1 MIPNDII
8 SLIARTTKRKKNII
22 KSLTTTSLTSSLFS
36 YFGAPTTDVITRR
49 QITTFSDRYNHNM
62 YKYEKKRGYS
72 SLCCCCDILSTKSS
86 SPLSSFVFREK
97 LSHHSHQSL
106 QQQRLLQY
114 HQHRQLLLIGRGFVH
129 TQNDG
134 STNNNDDNDSV
145 VGIVDYFK
153 LFDLQRKF
161 GIPLPELKKRYLML
175 MTEYHPD
182 KQQQR
187 QQKEKENNNS
197 DDIITAEIIT
207 HAYKTLQLPHTR
219 ASHLLELLNCPLT
232 EYDNN
237 NNSDNDDGGDGEKE
251 AQQQH
256 LVGMD
261 FLMDM
266 MEWRE
271 RIENAVGNDDSSSS
285 NNNSSGD
292 NKKIQDELRTISEE
306 TQLLQTECEELL
318 KHLFDY
324 DNDKDIGTTLDEN
337 DVQEGR
343 KLTAQLQY
351 WYRLKCILKEEMD
364 I

>member
-1 MIPNDII
+1 MIPNYII
-8 SLIARTTKRKKNII
+8 SLIEGTTRRKNNRM
-22 KSLTTTSLTSSLFS
+22 KSLITPSLTSSLLS
-36 YFGAPTTDVITRR
+36 YFRAPTTDVITRR

-62 YKYEKKRGYS
+62 YKYEKKREYS
-72 SLCCCCDILSTKSS
+72 KSA

-97 LSHHSHQSL
+97 LSYHSHQSL

-114 HQHRQLLLIGRGFVH
+114 HQHQQLLLIGRGFFR
-129 TQNDG
+129 TQSDG
-134 STNNNDDNDSV
+134 STNSNHDNDGV
-145 VGIVDYFK
+145 VCIVDYFK

-187 QQKEKENNNS
+187 QKKEKENNNS

-232 EYDNN
+232 ECDNN
-237 NNSDNDDGGDGEKE
+237 NNSDGGDGEKE

-285 NNNSSGD
+285 SSNNSSGD
-292 NKKIQDELRTISEE
+292 SKKVQDELRTISEE

-324 DNDKDIGTTLDEN
+324 DNDKDIGTILDEN
-337 DVQEGR
+337 EVQEGR